1 MNVQNKSPMYALQ
14 HFIYPKK
21 KTEKEVNMAYPLAH
35 VTKEY

>member
-1 MNVQNKSPMYALQ
+1 MSVQTKIPMYALQ

-21 KTEKEVNMAYPLAH
+21 TEKEVNMAFPLAH